1 MQRNRFSWHLSPARQ
16 RSCQSPKNSFPK
28 NAVAGLDLS
37 NGKATAGISDITI
50 EPTVEPASAS
60 LEDHRLAAQL
70 ADEAG
75 RLLVELRARLHAGD
89 APSAVLKVQGDR
101 QAHELLMER
110 LQAARPDDA
119 ILSEEG
125 KDDLA
130 RLDAERTW
138 IIDPLD
144 GTREFSEIPRTD
156 WAVHVAL
163 VANSRPI
170 AGAVAL
176 PALGLLLST
185 ASPTP
190 LPPIGDSAL
199 RLIVSRT
206 RPPAAAIHVA
216 NDLGADLVELGSA
229 GAKTMAV
236 VRGECEI
243 YAHSGGQ
250 YEWDSCAPV
259 AVAAAAGC
267 HVSRI
272 NGQELLY
279 NQKDPYLPDLL
290 VCRPELAEATLTS
303 LASFASQQTC

>member
-1 MQRNRFSWHLSPARQ
+1 MNVNDLASHRRNLFS
-16 RSCQSPKNSFPK
+16 K

-37 NGKATAGISDITI
+37 NGKATAGISDIVI
-50 EPTVEPASAS
+50 EPTVEPTTASF
-60 LEDHRLAAQL
+60 EDHRLAAQV

-89 APSAVLKVQGDR
+89 APSAVLKAQGDR

-125 KDDLA
+125 TDDLA

-144 GTREFSEIPRTD
+144 GTREFSEVPRTD

-176 PALGLLLST
+176 PALGLLFST
-185 ASPTP
+185 ANPTP
-190 LPPIGDSAL
+190 LPPTVASAV

-216 NDLGADLVELGSA
+216 DDLGADLVEMGSA

-272 NGQELLY
+272 DGQELLY

-303 LASFASQQTC
+303 LASFASQ